1 MPKQLPAAD
10 NNSPAPPPPS
20 PTVRPFSHIPLVR
33 RISLRQALDS
43 LKKLVD
49 REQIHSALLEF
60 QAQVVTDFSLDEDER
75 MQSFLLMMIH
85 QIRGEPID
93 NIDTQER
100 SSLLQ
105 LITRTMKFLDLSDK
119 WMTPI
124 GVGNAVRFM
133 KLQISDPDY

>member
-10 NNSPAPPPPS
+10 NNSPTPPPPS

-33 RISLRQALDS
+33 HISSRQAFDS

-49 REQIHSALLEF
+49 REQIHPALLEF
-60 QAQVVTDFSLDEDER
+60 QARVVTDFSLDEDER
-75 MQSFLLMMIH
+75 MHSFLLMMIH
-85 QIRGEPID
+85 QIRDEPID
-93 NIDTQER
+93 NTDTQEQ

-105 LITRTMKFLDLSDK
+105 LITRTMKFLDLLYK

-133 KLQISDPDY
+133 KLQISDPDH